1 MVCLIKSIA
10 FRNMDHNV
18 SALQIYYK
26 FIFKKVLKV
35 MMEKEI
41 YNSKDIAKEIG
52 VTQNRVERTLRAVFY
67 TYNPVDL
74 REMKLLFPELLKYT
88 EEEYDKHL
96 NKEMVSAFNIRLN
109 HITKKSLRTLLNFLL
124 AVKGHRTEDIQYY
137 VDKTGTNPTSI
148 ITMCKKTFDVKFLHF
163 INVVTDEL
171 LEYFIQ
177 QTKDKIDNKIDEEIN
192 RKAETVFKSIKPEI
206 FELIKNGLSEEQI
219 SNILKNYLQNSID
232 KFIKI

>member
-1 MVCLIKSIA
+1 
-10 FRNMDHNV
+10 
-18 SALQIYYK
+18 
-26 FIFKKVLKV
+26 
-35 MMEKEI
+35 
-41 YNSKDIAKEIG
+41 
-52 VTQNRVERTLRAVFY
+52 
-67 TYNPVDL
+67 
-74 REMKLLFPELLKYT
+74 MKLLFPELLKYT